1 MHVGSGTS
9 GSPKFLMCLSA
20 LIGVNL
26 LRPICPTN
34 VNLGLQV
41 GLAAA
46 LAEVE
51 RQLPTVE
58 RAPS

>member
-1 MHVGSGTS
+1 
-9 GSPKFLMCLSA
+9 MCLSA